1 MAAST
6 GVPGPPAT
14 DPDVA
19 LLAATA
25 AGDAG
30 AFEALVHRHQDRV
43 IGVCQR
49 LLGDREDARDAAQD
63 VFLKVYRKAGSFR
76 PRARVSTWI
85 YRIAVNLC
93 LNRLRRRKLVR
104 FLPLAGSNRPAAEDD
119 APERDPED
127 PGPAPDARLEA
138 RRRWA
143 ATRRAI
149 DALPESQRT
158 VLVLARFEGL
168 SYREIAGVLGI
179 TVGAVESRLF
189 RAMRN
194 LERAQESGGPT
205 VS

>member
-1 MAAST
+1 MAAPT
-6 GVPGPPAT
+6 PVAGAPA
-14 DPDVA
+14 DPDA
-19 LLAATA
+19 DLLAATA
-25 AGDAG
+25 AGDAA
-30 AFEALVHRHQDRV
+30 AFEALVRRHQERV

-49 LLGDREDARDAAQD
+49 LLGGPEDARDTAQD

-104 FLPLAGSNRPAAEDD
+104 FLPLGGGGGTRDGDD
-119 APERDPED
+119 APEREPLDPA
-127 PGPAPDARLEA
+127 PGPEAALEA

-149 DALPESQRT
+149 DALPESQRA

-168 SYREIAGVLGI
+168 SYREIAEVLGL

-194 LERAQESGGPT
+194 LERAQGSPHPR